1 MDERLATLLSTC
13 LKQLLRFFCEIS
25 SYAHGL
31 MDCDVRTNQKEDGST
46 NDLPQCDD
54 VIIACGRGWNRGCDR
69 REVAVDSLK
78 M

>member
-1 MDERLATLLSTC
+1 MFEAAFTIFS
-13 LKQLLRFFCEIS
+13 EIS
-25 SYAHGL
+25 LYAHGL

-54 VIIACGRGWNRGCDR
+54 VIIACGRGRNRGCDR
-69 REVAVDSLK
+69 CEIAVDSLK